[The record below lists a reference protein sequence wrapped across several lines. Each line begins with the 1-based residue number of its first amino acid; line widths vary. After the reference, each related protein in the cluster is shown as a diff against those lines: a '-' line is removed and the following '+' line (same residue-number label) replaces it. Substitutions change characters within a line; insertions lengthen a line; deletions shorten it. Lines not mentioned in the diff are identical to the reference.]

1 MMYRHLRQQWLSSFT
16 LLFLFVAPADG
27 RLEQLVRIGF
37 LGQRQEPAAPVSPLD
52 EWVTDDGLQGA
63 RLAIVDNNTTGRF
76 LGQRFVLE
84 ERVLAADEDPLPA
97 ARSLAA
103 EGVRHIVVHLPAAQL
118 RRLAAT
124 PELAQLTLLNSRAT
138 DDALRNEECAR
149 NVLHTVP
156 SRAMQADALAQYLV
170 WKRWPRWFLLI
181 GRQPADQA
189 YAEAV
194 RRAAKRFGGKIT
206 VEQRWQFRQGLG
218 RADSGHVTLQT
229 EIPAATQVKG
239 YDVLIVAD
247 EVGEFGD
254 YLPGRTALPRP
265 VAGTHGLVA
274 TGWSPLNEQWGALQ
288 LQSRFQRQA
297 QRRMTVGDYAA
308 WLAVRSIGEAALRS
322 GSTDPARIDAYLRG
336 PEFLLAGFKGQG
348 FSFRDWDGQLRQP
361 MLIVGPR
368 LLVSVSPQP
377 GLLHQFSELDTLG
390 QDRAE
395 TRCRR

>member
-1 MMYRHLRQQWLSSFT
+1 
-16 LLFLFVAPADG
+16 
-27 RLEQLVRIGF
+27 
-37 LGQRQEPAAPVSPLD
+37 
-52 EWVTDDGLQGA
+52 
-63 RLAIVDNNTTGRF
+63 
-76 LGQRFVLE
+76 
-84 ERVLAADEDPLPA
+84 
-97 ARSLAA
+97 
-103 EGVRHIVVHLPAAQL
+103 
-118 RRLAAT
+118 
-124 PELAQLTLLNSRAT
+124 
-138 DDALRNEECAR
+138 
-149 NVLHTVP
+149 
-156 SRAMQADALAQYLV
+156 MQADALAQYLV

-181 GRQPADQA
+181 GRQPADEA

-194 RRAAKRFGGKIT
+194 RRAAKRFGAKIT
-206 VEQRWQFRQGLG
+206 VEQRWQFQQGLG

-229 EIPAATQVKG
+229 EIPAATQVKD

-247 EVGEFGD
+247 EAGEFGD

-377 GLLHQFSELDTLG
+377 GFLHQFSELDTLG